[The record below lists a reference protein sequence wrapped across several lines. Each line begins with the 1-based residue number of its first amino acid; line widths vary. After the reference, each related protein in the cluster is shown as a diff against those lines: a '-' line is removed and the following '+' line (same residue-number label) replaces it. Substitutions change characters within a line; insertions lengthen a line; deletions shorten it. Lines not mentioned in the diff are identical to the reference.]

1 VTVAAV
7 SRRTA
12 FRERL
17 VRVRT
22 ARPAARRSLPLVLGS
37 VLAPLGLVL
46 VGLAWLGASRTPV
59 LQEQVAYLVSGGLG
73 GVCCAVVGVV
83 LLGIHF
89 QTEQVHETRAQ
100 TAQVVA
106 ALNDVRAS
114 LEHVASLVSARSATA
129 RLVATPTGTL
139 VHRDTCQVV
148 RTRTDLRTVAA
159 DAPGLA
165 RCRICLPG

>member
-1 VTVAAV
+1 MTVAAAP
-7 SRRTA
+7 RRTA

-17 VRVRT
+17 ARVRT
-22 ARPAARRSLPLVLGS
+22 ARPVPRRSLPLVLGS

-73 GVCCAVVGVV
+73 GVCCAVVGTV

-89 QTEQVHETRAQ
+89 QTEQVHETRTQ

-106 ALNDVRAS
+106 ALHEVRAS
-114 LEHVASLVSARSATA
+114 LEHLAVLVTAPVAGA

-139 VHRDTCQVV
+139 VHRESCRVV
-148 RTRTDLRTVAA
+148 RRRDDLRTVTA
-159 DAPGLA
+159 DEPGLA
-165 RCRICLPG
+165 PCRLCLPE